1 MLTDLDRYCF
11 LDEIFYS
18 SSITHYSVPHLQRSH
33 PSHVIEGPLVDLSDV
48 VVTEVDGLQG
58 VEAAEA
64 VSGQVPDEVVAHVEI
79 PETTTEFIL

>member
-1 MLTDLDRYCF
+1 ML
-11 LDEIFYS
+11 S
-18 SSITHYSVPHLQRSH
+18 PHLQRSD
-33 PSHVIEGPLVDLSDV
+33 PAHVLERPLVDFPDV

-64 VSGQVPDEVVAHVEI
+64 VPGQVPDEVVAHVEI